1 MCVTRERKARPVA
14 CVTLSNAPASAT
26 VAVEA
31 VKWFCLDNDND
42 NQKPPST
49 SKKDIQSNIVCN
61 RKEAQEELCR

>member
-31 VKWFCLDNDND
+31 VKWFCDND

-49 SKKDIQSNIVCN
+49 SKKDIQSNKVCN
-61 RKEAQEELCR
+61 RKEAQQELCR